1 MIDNEEESFEL
12 IEKYRVIIEN
22 VNDLICIIDQDHPY
36 KIKFINETIFLSLLN
51 YSNEDIVDKSIL
63 NYIHPE
69 DFKDFEKF
77 LKKGTDGKVNFQE
90 IRVKHKNNK
99 YIWFEYKIKK
109 YKDSNNNKKLLLI
122 LKNRSQNKTLE
133 EKISESEA
141 KLKNLMTS
149 LPEIRFWKL
158 FYPKKYEEALRTS
171 YEMLQKVIDNIPE
184 NIFWKDTNLV
194 YLGCNQNYS
203 NFIGAGNPEYVIGET
218 NKELLLED
226 LLPIEKILKLEEKET
241 KVIKLNQPE
250 FHVVEYW
257 VLKNGEKLW
266 FDTNRIPLHDSEGNV
281 AGILVTYDD
290 ITELKKAEEELRE
303 SEEKFR
309 TISERS
315 LLGFFILQD
324 DVPTYVNRVASISL
338 GYPINEMKEWKPE
351 KYLQLFFPEDRD
363 LIATL
368 ATQLQRGLRPKRTN
382 IQVRCIKKSKK
393 IMWVEL
399 FGQSINFRGRPAGLI
414 SAIDITQRKK
424 AEEDLIESEEK
435 YRHLFGNSPNMICLI
450 DINRKIIDLNAAL
463 LKFFK
468 FEKKQMIGKDFL
480 KVYNFSKENLS
491 LIDTK
496 YKELLKKGNIKP
508 FEIEF
513 IFENDKSVWVNVQ
526 ASFVETGIKTLIEVL
541 MQDITERK
549 LSEEILQLNEARLEA
564 LLKLSQMGD
573 LSEKEIADF
582 ATVKSVDLTKSKLSC
597 IFFLNEDEST
607 LKVVSCSNQI
617 EDHCNIKK
625 NQEFSSKEIN
635 LWNEILI
642 QRKPIVNNNCKNNT
656 NLFTC
661 VSCAGERVFRY
672 LCIPILEGEHIVAV
686 TAVINKKSNYNESD
700 IHQLTLFMD
709 GVWKS
714 IQRKR
719 ARDALEKSEGK
730 YRDLLETSSMGI
742 LEYDFNINDYSYV
755 NPKLLSMLGYDKN
768 DNFNIKNFS
777 GSIHPDDLKKFN
789 SVINK
794 EKLEFRIYDKDGNL
808 KWFLGKLINQFDE
821 DGNYIS
827 FRVWLEDITE
837 KKMYE
842 ELIYELNINFLN
854 FTTDIQRNIEMLIE
868 TCGKLL
874 SASAVLLVHKRIQDG
889 KEVYQLMD
897 SNKEVSLYNSE
908 EFNKKFFISELFEE
922 NHDYIQTL
930 FDIHETEYSKIDP
943 YIAKYDVT
951 GCYGKLIKSQD
962 EYNSAI
968 CVFYKKNP
976 IISHQDK
983 LVLFLICDAIEIEQR
998 RWKVQQDLEEQSN
1011 LKSELLS
1018 RTSHELKTPL
1028 ISIKGFT
1035 ELLLTV
1041 HKTNLDTD
1049 MISILEEIKE
1059 GSSRLEKLVNSLLE
1073 SSRLDQGQLKLNIT
1087 TEDLTFLIKFCVKEL
1102 QGLAELRNQTITLN
1116 VQEYLTCNFDKER
1129 AYEVMSNLLL
1139 NAIKYTPPGGEIV
1152 IRSKIKEKFYII
1164 SVEDTGIGITE
1175 EEKGQLFKQFGKIE
1189 RYGKGWDVD
1198 IEGSGLGL
1206 YISKK
1211 IVELHGGKIWVES
1224 EGRNRGCR
1232 FYFSLPIISE

>member
-22 VNDLICIIDQDHPY
+22 VNDLICIVEKDHPY
-36 KIKFINETIFLSLLN
+36 KIKFINETIFLSVLN
-51 YSNEDIVDKSIL
+51 YSNEDLIDNSIL

-69 DFKDFEKF
+69 DLKEFEKF
-77 LKKGTDGKVNFQE
+77 LKKGTDGKIELQE
-90 IRVKHKNNK
+90 IRVKNKNNK
-99 YIWFEYKIKK
+99 FIWFEYKIKK
-109 YKDSNNNKKLLLI
+109 YKDSNENNKLLI
-122 LKNRSQNKTLE
+122 ILENRSQNKTLE
-133 EKISESEA
+133 KKISESEA
-141 KLKNLMTS
+141 KLKNIMTS

-203 NFIGAGNPEYVIGET
+203 NFIGADNPEYVIGET
-218 NKELLLED
+218 NRDLLLED
-226 LLPIEKILKLEEKET
+226 LLSTEKLLELEENES
-241 KVIKLNQPE
+241 KVITSNQPE
-250 FHVVEYW
+250 FHIIEYW
-257 VLKNGEKLW
+257 NLKNGERLW

-290 ITELKKAEEELRE
+290 ITELKKAEEDLIE

-309 TISERS
+309 TISERTS
-315 LLGFFILQD
+315 LGLFILQD
-324 DVPTYVNRVASISL
+324 DVLTYVNRGASISL
-338 GYPINEMKEWKPE
+338 GYSFSEMKEWKPG

-363 LIATL
+363 LIANL
-368 ATQLQRGLRPKRTN
+368 ASQLQGGIRPDRAN
-382 IQVRCIKKSKK
+382 IQVRCIKKSKD

-399 FGQSINFRGRPAGLI
+399 FGQTINYRGKQAGLI

-450 DINRKIIDLNAAL
+450 DTNRRIIDLNAAF
-463 LKFFK
+463 LKFFNS
-468 FEKKQMIGKDFL
+468 KKDEMIGKDVL
-480 KVYNFSKENLS
+480 EAYNFSQKELS
-491 LIDTK
+491 LIDKK

-513 IFENDKSVWVNVQ
+513 KFENDRSVWVNVQ
-526 ASFVETGIKTLIEVL
+526 ASFVETGIKTLIEIL
-541 MQDITERK
+541 MQDITDRK
-549 LSEEILQLNEARLEA
+549 RSEEILQLNEARLEA

-582 ATVKSVDLTKSKLSC
+582 AVVKCVDLTNSKLGC
-597 IFFLNEDEST
+597 IFFFNEEKSN
-607 LKVVSCSNQI
+607 LKVVSCSNQL
-617 EDHCNIKK
+617 EDQCNIKQL
-625 NQEFSSKEIN
+625 QEFSSKEFN
-635 LWNEILI
+635 MWNEILI
-642 QRKPIVNNNCKNNT
+642 QRKPIVNNNCTENT
-656 NLFTC
+656 KLFIC
-661 VSCAGERVFRY
+661 ISNRGERIIRY

-686 TAVINKKSNYNESD
+686 TTVINKKNNYNESD
-700 IHQLTLFMD
+700 INQLTLFMD
-709 GVWKS
+709 GVWKN

-719 ARDALEKSEGK
+719 ARDALERSEGK

-742 LEYDFNINDYSYV
+742 LEYNFTLNDYSYV
-755 NPKLLSMLGYDKN
+755 NPKLLEMLGYDKN
-768 DNFNIKNFS
+768 DDFNVKIFS
-777 GSIHPDDLKKFN
+777 KSIHPDEIKKFN
-789 SVINK
+789 RVV
-794 EKLEFRIYDKDGNL
+794 EKDQLEFRIYDKQGNL
-808 KWFLGKLINQFDE
+808 KWFLGKLINQFDDE
-821 DGNYIS
+821 GNNLS

-837 KKMYE
+837 KKIYE
-842 ELIYELNINFLN
+842 ELIYELNINFLS
-854 FTTDIQRNIEMLIE
+854 FTTDIQKNIDMLIQ

-874 SASAVLLVHKRIQDG
+874 SASAVLYVHKRIQDG
-889 KEVYQLMD
+889 KEIYQLMD
-897 SNKEVSLYNSE
+897 SNKDVFLYNSE
-908 EFNKKFFISELFEE
+908 EFTKKFFISTLFDE

-930 FDIHETEYSKIDP
+930 FDVHKSDYSKIDP
-943 YIAKYDVT
+943 YLIKYEVT

-998 RWKVQQDLEEQSN
+998 RWKVQQDLEEQSS
-1011 LKSELLS
+1011 LKTELLS

-1041 HKTNLDTD
+1041 HKPNLDTD

-1102 QGLAELRNQTITLN
+1102 QALAELRNQTIILN
-1116 VQEYLTCNFDKER
+1116 VQEYLTCSFDKER
-1129 AYEVMSNLLL
+1129 VYEVLTNLLL
-1139 NAIKYTPPGGEIV
+1139 NAIKYTPPGGEITIKSE
-1152 IRSKIKEKFYII
+1152 IREKFYII
-1164 SVEDTGIGITE
+1164 SVEDTGIGITDD
-1175 EEKGQLFKQFGKIE
+1175 EKSQLFKQFGKIE

-1206 YISKK
+1206 YISKN
-1211 IVELHGGKIWVES
+1211 IVNLHGGSIWVES
-1224 EGRNRGCR
+1224 EGRNKGSK